1 MIRRS
6 LTLAAAAL
14 LLLQESAAAQDVPAA
29 QPEPRPAQA
38 PAQDATCTA
47 LRAEVAQIERDMRT
61 ESTAMTRSA
70 EDMRKKMMGRARKA
84 KTMGMLSG
92 FAGMIPGVG
101 MAASVGG
108 SLLSGAAS
116 GGGGGMGMSKDME
129 DAMARQYA
137 LSDRMV
143 AASNALSEKCGE
155 HYSTPPMTPEEMKAL
170 QAGAPN

>member
-29 QPEPRPAQA
+29 QPAPQPA

-61 ESTAMTRSA
+61 ESTAMTKSA
-70 EDMRKKMMGRARKA
+70 EDMRKKMMGRAKKA
-84 KTMGMLSG
+84 RTMGMLSS

-108 SLLSGAAS
+108 SLLSSAGSA
-116 GGGGGMGMSKDME
+116 GGGGMGMPKEME
-129 DAMARQYA
+129 ASIARQNA